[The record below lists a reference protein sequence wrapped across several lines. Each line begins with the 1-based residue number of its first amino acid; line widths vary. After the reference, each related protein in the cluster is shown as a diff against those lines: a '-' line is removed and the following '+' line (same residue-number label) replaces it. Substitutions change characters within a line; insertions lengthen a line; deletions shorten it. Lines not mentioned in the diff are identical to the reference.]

1 MDTQSALA
9 KRSHAVCIPGPYQ
22 SHIGAMLKLAKLLH
36 TKGFYI
42 SFVNTEYNHRRLLKS
57 RGPRALDGFHGF
69 QFLTIPD
76 GLPPT
81 DADSSQDPMA
91 ICDAVRK
98 NMSAPFSDLISNLNP
113 NASNSDVPPV
123 TCIFSDGFMSFATN
137 EAAQEFGIP
146 NIQLWTIPACAFMGF
161 KQYRTLREKGLTPLK
176 DTGYLTNGYLDTVID
191 WIPGMKDIRLWD
203 LPTFVRTTDP
213 NDIVFNFTMEVAERA
228 YTASA
233 IIFHTFDALESELL
247 NALSSMFPRVY
258 AIGPLSLLLNKL
270 VKEESPLKSINCNL
284 WIEDTEC
291 LRWLDSK
298 EPKSVLYVNFGSI
311 AVLTREEL
319 IEFAMGLANSKHPFL
334 WIIRPDLVRGDSA
347 ILPREFIEETEGRS
361 MYADWC
367 PQEAVLNHLSTG
379 GFLTHCGWNSIIES
393 VSSGVPMI
401 CWPYFGDQRT
411 NCTYACSKWEIGLE
425 LSGVVKREEVERL
438 VRDLMEGDKGKQMK
452 ERITEW
458 KKLAQEATD
467 ANGSSSINFDK
478 LLNELLT

>member
-1 MDTQSALA
+1 MDSRSASA

-57 RGPRALDGFHGF
+57 RGPRALDDFCGF

-81 DADSSQDPMA
+81 DADSSQDAMGV
-91 ICDAVRK
+91 CDAVRN
-98 NMSAPFSDLISNLNP
+98 NMTAPFSELISNLNH

-137 EAAQEFGIP
+137 EAAQEFGIL
-146 NIQLWTIPACAFMGF
+146 NIHLWTIPACA
-161 KQYRTLREKGLTPLK
+161 EKGLTPLK
-176 DTGYLTNGYLDTVID
+176 DTSYLTNGYLDTVVD
-191 WIPGMKDIRLWD
+191 WIPGMKGIRLWD

-213 NDIVFNFTMEVAERA
+213 DDVLFNFTMDAVERA

-233 IIFHTFDALESELL
+233 MIFHTFDALESELL
-247 NALSSMFPRVY
+247 NALSSMFPRIY

-270 VKEESPLKSINCNL
+270 VKEDSPLKSIDCNL
-284 WIEDTEC
+284 WMEDTEC
-291 LRWLDSK
+291 FRWLDLK

-311 AVLTREEL
+311 TILTREEL

-347 ILPREFIEETEGRS
+347 VLPREFIEETEGRS

-367 PQEAVLNHLSTG
+367 PQEAVLNHLSIG

-425 LSGVVKREEVERL
+425 LSGVVKRKEVEKL
-438 VRDLMEGDKGKQMK
+438 VRELMEGDKGKQMK
-452 ERITEW
+452 ERIVEW
-458 KKLAQEATD
+458 KTLAQEATD

>member
-9 KRSHAVCIPGPYQ
+9 KRSHAVCIP
-22 SHIGAMLKLAKLLH
+22 
-36 TKGFYI
+36 GFYI

-98 NMSAPFSDLISNLNP
+98 NMSAPFSDLISNLNH

-176 DTGYLTNGYLDTVID
+176 
-191 WIPGMKDIRLWD
+191 
-203 LPTFVRTTDP
+203 
-213 NDIVFNFTMEVAERA
+213 
-228 YTASA
+228 
-233 IIFHTFDALESELL
+233 ELL

-367 PQEAVLNHLSTG
+367 PKEAVLNHLATG

-393 VSSGVPMI
+393 VSSGVPMT

-478 LLNELLT
+478 LSNELLT